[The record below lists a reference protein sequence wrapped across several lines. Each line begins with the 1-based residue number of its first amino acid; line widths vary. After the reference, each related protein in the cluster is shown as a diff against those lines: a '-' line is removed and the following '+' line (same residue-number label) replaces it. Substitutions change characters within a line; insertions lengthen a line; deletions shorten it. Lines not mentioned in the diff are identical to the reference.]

1 MVFDGGQDGA
11 FPSMSMTQFS
21 VFGWLRG
28 QMLSESLLCVLKNF
42 ITIFIHYPAN
52 GNVISKEDAEGI
64 QKVKN
69 VAIRYIHR
77 YDSGLSSL
85 IIEMTPTCF
94 QWKLPEGV

>member
-1 MVFDGGQDGA
+1 M
-11 FPSMSMTQFS
+11 
-21 VFGWLRG
+21 
-28 QMLSESLLCVLKNF
+28 CLKEF
-42 ITIFIHYPAN
+42 YYYLYPAN

-94 QWKLPEGV
+94 QWKLYEGV